1 MKRFFGKKSGGEGF
15 AFQAIPSIYV
25 GRGRDGDF
33 SWMEKRPEHAD
44 TLFIFNDNEE
54 QFLAFVR
61 GETLGFAAGGG
72 NAAIR
77 PLRGEDP
84 PRAAGVPTGRATAG
98 GKNPGYK
105 NLDGPTKAVINQSLA
120 VIQELVNTGR
130 YKRLIFS
137 KDKDRETLGVYIYG
151 PVDEVKQYIYDQLKA
166 MRPR

>member
-1 MKRFFGKKSGGEGF
+1 MKSFFGKKSGGEGF
-15 AFQAIPSIYV
+15 TFQAIPSIYV
-25 GRGRDGDF
+25 DGGRDGDF

-61 GETLGFAAGGG
+61 GETLGFSAGGG

-84 PRAAGVPTGRATAG
+84 PRAAGVPTGRDRR
-98 GKNPGYK
+98 GYK

-120 VIQELVNTGR
+120 VIQELVNTRR
-130 YKRLIFS
+130 YKRLVFS
-137 KDKDRETLGVYIYG
+137 KDKELDTLGTELYG
-151 PVDEVKQYIYDQLKA
+151 PVEEVKQYIYDQLIA
-166 MRPR
+166 MLPR

>member
-1 MKRFFGKKSGGEGF
+1 MKSFFGKKREGKGF
-15 AFQAIPSIYV
+15 TFQSIPSVYFS
-25 GRGRDGDF
+25 GGRDGDF
-33 SWMEKRPEHAD
+33 VWMEKQPEHAD
-44 TLFIFNDNEE
+44 TLFVFNDNEG

-84 PRAAGVPTGRATAG
+84 PRAAGVPTGRG
-98 GKNPGYK
+98 GGYQ

-137 KDKDRETLGVYIYG
+137 KDKNQETLGTEIYG

-166 MRPR
+166 MMPR

>member
-1 MKRFFGKKSGGEGF
+1 MKSFFGKKSGGEGF
-15 AFQAIPSIYV
+15 TFQAIPSIYV
-25 GRGRDGDF
+25 GGGRDGDF

-54 QFLAFVR
+54 QFLSFMR
-61 GETLGFAAGGG
+61 GETFGFSGGGG
-72 NAAIR
+72 NAAVR

-84 PRAAGVPTGRATAG
+84 PRAAGVPTGRG
-98 GKNPGYK
+98 SGYQD
-105 NLDGPTKAVINQSLA
+105 LDGPTKAVINQSLA

-137 KDKDRETLGVYIYG
+137 KDKELDTLGTELYG

>member
-1 MKRFFGKKSGGEGF
+1 MKSFFGKKSGGEGF
-15 AFQAIPSIYV
+15 TFQAIPSIHV
-25 GRGRDGDF
+25 GGGRDGDF

-84 PRAAGVPTGRATAG
+84 PRAAGVPTGRDRR
-98 GKNPGYK
+98 GYQ
-105 NLDGPTKAVINQSLA
+105 NLDGPTKAVINQSLT
-120 VIQELVNTGR
+120 VIQELVNTQR

-137 KDKDRETLGVYIYG
+137 KDKELDTLGTELYG

>member
-15 AFQAIPSIYV
+15 TFQAIPSIYV
-25 GRGRDGDF
+25 GGGRDGDF

-84 PRAAGVPTGRATAG
+84 PRAAGVPTGRDRR
-98 GKNPGYK
+98 GYQ
-105 NLDGPTKAVINQSLA
+105 NLDGPTKAVINQSLT

-137 KDKDRETLGVYIYG
+137 KDKELDTLGTELYG

>member
-1 MKRFFGKKSGGEGF
+1 MKSFFGKKREGAGF
-15 AFQAIPSIYV
+15 TFQAIPSIYV
-25 GRGRDGDF
+25 GGDRDGDF

-61 GETLGFAAGGG
+61 GDRSGFSGGGG
-72 NAAIR
+72 NAAVR

-98 GKNPGYK
+98 SKNPGYQD
-105 NLDGPTKAVINQSLA
+105 LDGPTKAVINQSLA
-120 VIQELVNTGR
+120 VIQELVNTRR

-137 KDKDRETLGVYIYG
+137 KDKHRETLGVYIYG
-151 PVDEVKQYIYDQLKA
+151 PEYEVKQYIYDQLKA
-166 MRPR
+166 MMPR

>member
-1 MKRFFGKKSGGEGF
+1 MRSFFGKKREGAGF
-15 AFQAIPSIYV
+15 TFQAIPSVYV
-25 GRGRDGDF
+25 GGGRDGDF
-33 SWMEKRPEHAD
+33 SWMEKQPEHAD

-61 GETLGFAAGGG
+61 GETLGFSAGGG

-77 PLRGEDP
+77 PLRKLGP
-84 PRAAGVPTGRATAG
+84 PRAAGVPTGRDQC
-98 GKNPGYK
+98 GYK

-137 KDKDRETLGVYIYG
+137 KDKDQETLGVRIYG

-166 MRPR
+166 MMPR

>member
-15 AFQAIPSIYV
+15 TFQAIPSIYV

-54 QFLAFVR
+54 QFLFFVR
-61 GETLGFAAGGG
+61 GETFGFSAGGG

-84 PRAAGVPTGRATAG
+84 PRAAGVPTGRDQR
-98 GKNPGYK
+98 GYQ
-105 NLDGPTKAVINQSLA
+105 NLDGPTKAVIDQSLA
-120 VIQELVNTGR
+120 VIQELVNTER

-137 KDKDRETLGVYIYG
+137 KDKELDTLGTELYG

>member
-1 MKRFFGKKSGGEGF
+1 M
-15 AFQAIPSIYV
+15 
-25 GRGRDGDF
+25 
-33 SWMEKRPEHAD
+33 
-44 TLFIFNDNEE
+44 
-54 QFLAFVR
+54 
-61 GETLGFAAGGG
+61 GFAAGGG

-84 PRAAGVPTGRATAG
+84 PRAAGVPTGRDRR
-98 GKNPGYK
+98 GYQ

-137 KDKDRETLGVYIYG
+137 KDKELDTLGTELYG